1 MTYTILQDYS
11 NEISRCI
18 KCGACR
24 AVCPTFKELLD
35 ESMVARGRI
44 GLTKAVIENRLDLTE
59 GFDIRIST
67 CIDCKACITNCPASV
82 KVDDIMLSAKAQIAK
97 NRGIGLIENIIATQ
111 VVRRGWPMAYILKAV
126 GVVSKTVYKP
136 LEADGIFGNL
146 LPFVADK
153 KKRLIPNLIET
164 PFLSRYPEIIS
175 CERPKGRVAFFVGC
189 AINFMDQRIGEAV
202 IKVLQKNNIEVVIP
216 KNQLCC
222 GRPLLSLGDRDT
234 TLHLARKNAEIFN
247 KLKVDAIVTACATCG
262 LTIKDEYNKI
272 HADKSVE
279 NFSLRLIDINEFI
292 VNNTDFRKGLRSIE
306 KRVTYHDPCHLKRGQ
321 GIDKSPREILRII
334 SGNAFVEMKEA
345 DTCCGFGGL
354 FSFYHYSL
362 SARIADKKAKNIS
375 DAKADIVS
383 SACPGCLM
391 HIRDA
396 LNRNEINIDAKHT
409 IELLSESYCKGEM
422 E

>member
-1 MTYTILQDYS
+1 MDYQILHNCE

-44 GLTKAVIENRLDLTE
+44 SLAKAVLDNKLELTS
-59 GFDIRIST
+59 GFDNRIST
-67 CIDCKACITNCPASV
+67 CIDCKACVAGCPASV
-82 KVDDIMLSAKAQIAK
+82 KVDDIMLSAKAQITK
-97 NRGIGLIENIIATQ
+97 NKGIGIIENLIATQ
-111 VVRRGWPMAYILKAV
+111 VVKRGWPMAYILKTA
-126 GVVSKTVYKP
+126 
-136 LEADGIFGNL
+136 GILGTI

-153 KKRLIPNLIET
+153 KKRLIPDLT
-164 PFLSRYPEIIS
+164 KSPFLSRYPEIIT
-175 CERPKGRVAFFVGC
+175 CEKPKGRVAFFVGC
-189 AINFMDQRIGEAV
+189 AINYMDQRIGDAV
-202 IKVLQKNNIEVVIP
+202 IKVLKKNNIEIILP
-216 KNQLCC
+216 KGQLCC

-234 TLHLARKNAEIFN
+234 ALYLAKKNAEIFN

-279 NFSLRLIDINEFI
+279 NFSARLIDINEFI
-292 VNNTDFRKGLRSIE
+292 VNNTDFEKGLRPLE
-306 KRVTYHDPCHLKRGQ
+306 KKVTYHDPCHLKRGQ
-321 GIDKSPREILRII
+321 GIDKSPREIIEAVFDN
-334 SGNAFVEMKEA
+334 GFVEMKEA

-354 FSFYHYSL
+354 FSFYHYNL

-375 DAKADIVS
+375 DTKADIVA

-391 HIRDA
+391 HIKDA

-409 IELLSESYCKGEM
+409 IELLAESY
-422 E
+422 

>member
-1 MTYTILQDYS
+1 MKYPILHDYE

-24 AVCPTFKELLD
+24 AVCPTFKESLD

-44 GLTKAVIENRLDLTE
+44 SLTKAVIENRLDLTE

-67 CIDCKACITNCPASV
+67 CINCKACAANCPTSV

-97 NRGIGLIENIIATQ
+97 NRGVGLIENLISKQ
-111 VVRRGWPMAYILKAV
+111 VVKRGWPMAYILKTIGMMSKAV
-126 GVVSKTVYKP
+126 YEP
-136 LEADGIFGNL
+136 LEATGILGNFL
-146 LPFVADK
+146 LFVADK
-153 KKRLIPNLIET
+153 KKRLVPDLT
-164 PFLSRYPEIIS
+164 KSPFLSRYPEIIT

-189 AINFMDQRIGEAV
+189 AINFMDQRIGDAV
-202 IKVLQKNNIEVVIP
+202 IKVLKKNNIEIILP
-216 KNQLCC
+216 KDQLCC

-234 TLHLARKNAEIFN
+234 ALYLARKNAEIFN

-272 HADKSVE
+272 HADKSVSD
-279 NFSLRLIDINEFI
+279 FSARLIDINEFI
-292 VNNTDFRKGLRSIE
+292 VNNTDFEKGLRPLE
-306 KRVTYHDPCHLKRGQ
+306 KKVTYHDPCHLKRGQ
-321 GIDKSPREILRII
+321 GIDKSPREILEAVFDN
-334 SGNAFVEMKEA
+334 GFVEMKEA

-354 FSFYHYSL
+354 FSFYHYNL

-375 DAKADIVS
+375 DTKADIVA

-391 HIRDA
+391 HIKDA

-409 IELLSESYCKGEM
+409 IELLAESY
-422 E
+422 

>member
-44 GLTKAVIENRLDLTE
+44 SLTKAVIENRLELTS
-59 GFDIRIST
+59 GFDNRVST
-67 CIDCKACITNCPASV
+67 CIDCKACVAGCPASV
-82 KVDDIMLSAKAQIAK
+82 KVDDIMLSAKAQITK
-97 NRGIGLIENIIATQ
+97 NKGIGIIENLIATQ
-111 VVRRGWPMAYILKAV
+111 VVKRGWPMAYILKTA
-126 GVVSKTVYKP
+126 
-136 LEADGIFGNL
+136 GILGTI

-153 KKRLIPNLIET
+153 KKRLIPDLT
-164 PFLSRYPEIIS
+164 KSPFLSRYPEIIT
-175 CERPKGRVAFFVGC
+175 CEKPKGRVAFFVGC
-189 AINFMDQRIGEAV
+189 AINYMDQRIGDAV
-202 IKVLQKNNIEVVIP
+202 IKVLKKNNIEIILP
-216 KNQLCC
+216 KGQLCC

-234 TLHLARKNAEIFN
+234 ALYLAKKNAEIFN

-279 NFSLRLIDINEFI
+279 NFSARLIDINEFI
-292 VNNTDFRKGLRSIE
+292 VNNTDFEKGLRPLE
-306 KRVTYHDPCHLKRGQ
+306 KKVTYHDPCHLKRGQ
-321 GIDKSPREILRII
+321 GIDKSPREIIEAVFDN
-334 SGNAFVEMKEA
+334 GFVEMKEA

-354 FSFYHYSL
+354 FSFYHYNL

-375 DAKADIVS
+375 DTKADIVA

-391 HIRDA
+391 HIKDA

-409 IELLSESYCKGEM
+409 IELLAESY
-422 E
+422 

>member
-1 MTYTILQDYS
+1 MTYTILQNYS
-11 NEISRCI
+11 NETSRCI

-24 AVCPTFKELLD
+24 AVCPTFKESLD

-44 GLTKAVIENRLDLTE
+44 NLTKAVIENRLELTSI
-59 GFDIRIST
+59 FDDRIST
-67 CIDCKACITNCPASV
+67 CINCKACVANCPASV

-97 NRGIGLIENIIATQ
+97 NRGIGLIENLIATQ
-111 VVRRGWPMAYILKAV
+111 VVKRGWPMAYILKAV
-126 GVVSKTVYKP
+126 GAVSKAVYKP
-136 LEADGIFGNL
+136 LETNGIFGSL

-153 KKRLIPNLIET
+153 KKRFIPDFTES
-164 PFLSRYPEIIS
+164 PFLSRYPEIIT

-189 AINFMDQRIGEAV
+189 AINYMDQRIGDAV
-202 IKVLQKNNIEVVIP
+202 IKVLKKNNIEIILP

-234 TLHLARKNAEIFN
+234 TLYLAKKNAKIFN
-247 KLKVDAIVTACATCG
+247 EIKVDAIVTACATCG

-272 HADKSVE
+272 KPDKSVE
-279 NFSLRLIDINEFI
+279 SFSARLIDINEFI
-292 VNNTDFRKGLRSIE
+292 VNNTDFE
-306 KRVTYHDPCHLKRGQ
+306 KWLQPLEKKVTYHDPCHLKRGQ
-321 GIDKSPREILRII
+321 GIDKSPREILKAVY
-334 SGNAFVEMKEA
+334 SDGFVEMKEA

-396 LNRNEINIDAKHT
+396 LNRNEIRTEAKHT
-409 IELLSESYCKGEM
+409 IELLSESY
-422 E
+422 